1 MRLDSPQSVGGFSHG
16 PLKRGLH
23 SPAINK
29 LAQIFHLMPLVKLV
43 HQMRGVIYESHGD
56 RLTHPS
62 LSEFGH
68 SRNP

>member
-1 MRLDSPQSVGGFSHG
+1 MKLGFPRSVGGFSHG

-43 HQMRGVIYESHGD
+43 D
-56 RLTHPS
+56 
-62 LSEFGH
+62 
-68 SRNP
+68 